1 MHLDPGSFFVGLASS
16 LVISA
21 FFFVLDLNLKRTK
34 VIGSGGGS
42 GGGAGGAGIS
52 SSNLTFSNQPSFFG
66 FRIVRDGAASKA
78 RPFST

>member
-42 GGGAGGAGIS
+42 GGGAGIS

>member
-34 VIGSGGGS
+34 VIGSGAGS
-42 GGGAGGAGIS
+42 GGGAGIS

>member
-21 FFFVLDLNLKRTK
+21 FFFVLDLNLKRAK

-42 GGGAGGAGIS
+42 GGGAGIS

>member
-1 MHLDPGSFFVGLASS
+1 MHLDPGSFFVGLASN

-21 FFFVLDLNLKRTK
+21 FFFVLDLNLKRAK

-42 GGGAGGAGIS
+42 GGGAGIS

-78 RPFST
+78 RPLST